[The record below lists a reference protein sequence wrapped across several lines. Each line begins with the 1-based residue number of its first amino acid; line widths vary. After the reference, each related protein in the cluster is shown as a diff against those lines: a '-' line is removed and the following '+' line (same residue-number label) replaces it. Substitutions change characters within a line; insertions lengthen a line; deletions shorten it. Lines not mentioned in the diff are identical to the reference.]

1 MSNLS
6 GEEEQALNWIR
17 EHNVLFPTVGPGSMD
32 LSLDQLRFMNWVL
45 CRIGRYSRRL
55 GRGRST
61 FADALHASSV
71 FNLRGADHMGE
82 VIVHLHQNNPLFESG
97 TDSPS
102 ASQPSRTNLYFFDM
116 GTSEYE
122 GGADKFYPHTV
133 TAPDPFVYFANEM
146 DDRLSTARERL
157 LDYHSSVADLAE
169 RVAVDNPDASAYQ
182 AVSQQIDRVKSI
194 HETVSEYEWL
204 LEVVPGTLGNVLQN
218 HQYSTRI
225 RGAITHPSLGRA
237 IQAADFISTLDSAG
251 RLAVQVRAAA
261 GPTSAS
267 SEEFIRQAAT
277 LLAVLRVACSFLPI
291 LGDFYA
297 RMFDGIPGLIANF
310 RHAIDS
316 KIERLNAIVPPAYT
330 RGLQGRMIERL
341 PAQPA
346 RQQCAR
352 CWLEVRDP
360 CRASA

>member
-1 MSNLS
+1 
-6 GEEEQALNWIR
+6 
-17 EHNVLFPTVGPGSMD
+17 
-32 LSLDQLRFMNWVL
+32 
-45 CRIGRYSRRL
+45 
-55 GRGRST
+55 
-61 FADALHASSV
+61 
-71 FNLRGADHMGE
+71 
-82 VIVHLHQNNPLFESG
+82 VIVQLHQSNPLFESG
-97 TDSPS
+97 TESPS
-102 ASQPSRTNLYFFDM
+102 ASQPSRTSLYFRDI

-122 GGADKFYPHTV
+122 GGSDKFYPNTV
-133 TAPDPFVYFANEM
+133 IAPDPFVYFANEM
-146 DDRLSTARERL
+146 DERLSTARERL
-157 LDYHSSVADLAE
+157 LDYHSSIADLAE
-169 RVAVDNPDASAYQ
+169 RVAVNNPDRSAYQ
-182 AVSQQIDRVKSI
+182 AVSQQIERVQSV
-194 HETVSEYEWL
+194 HNAVSDYEWL
-204 LEVVPGTLGNVLQN
+204 LEVVPGRLGDVLQN

-225 RGAITHPSLGRA
+225 RGAITHPSVGRA

-267 SEEFIRQAAT
+267 SENFIRQSAT

-297 RMFDGIPGLIANF
+297 RMFDGIPGLIAAF

-316 KIERLNAIVPPAYT
+316 KIERLNAIVPPAYS

-346 RQQCAR
+346 RQRCAR
-352 CWLEVRDP
+352 CWVEVRDP